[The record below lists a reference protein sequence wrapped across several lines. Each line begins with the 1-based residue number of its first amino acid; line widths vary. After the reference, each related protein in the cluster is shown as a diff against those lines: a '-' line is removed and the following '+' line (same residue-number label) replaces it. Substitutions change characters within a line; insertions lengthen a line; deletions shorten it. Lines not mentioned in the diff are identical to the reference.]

1 MTKSILLRGGVLFF
15 AAVSPAFVC
24 AQFQPPNP
32 DELKMTADPKAPGAA
47 AVYLDIK
54 ELENDPLHY
63 ESFYKR
69 IKVLTEKGK
78 ELATVELPYLQSN
91 WKITDIKGRTI
102 HADGTIFPLTLKAED
117 LLIAKSGDLQANK
130 KVFTLPNVEVGS
142 ILEYYYEIHY
152 DDNRYSSP
160 DWRVQQSYFVHKAH
174 YEFTA
179 ETDLELVDQH
189 GRIIRRLLWWPQLP
203 SGIAVQNSIGG
214 KFTLNMTDIPPAPDE
229 EWMPPIDSLLY
240 RVGFYYTAAIDS
252 RTFWLDEV
260 KLWSKDVDQ
269 FAEPS
274 KTIKDV
280 VAGLIAPTDS
290 DLDKAKKLY
299 VAVQALENTDYSRK
313 KSASEMKELK
323 IKEIKNAERHLGAE
337 ERFERGHRDALP
349 GDVALR
355 GIDSLRGQSRRPGPE
370 PLRCRVL
377 EPRTA

>member
-1 MTKSILLRGGVLFF
+1 MMTKSILLRGAVLFF
-15 AAVSPAFVC
+15 AALPPVVAR

-102 HADGTIFPLTLKAED
+102 HADGTIFPLTVKAED

-152 DDNRYSSP
+152 DDNRYSTP
-160 DWRVQQSYFVHKAH
+160 YWRIQQSYFVHKAH

-203 SGIAVQNSIGG
+203 SGVTVQNSVGG

-229 EWMPPIDSLLY
+229 EWMPPIDS
-240 RVGFYYTAAIDS
+240 
-252 RTFWLDEV
+252 
-260 KLWSKDVDQ
+260 
-269 FAEPS
+269 
-274 KTIKDV
+274 
-280 VAGLIAPTDS
+280 
-290 DLDKAKKLY
+290 
-299 VAVQALENTDYSRK
+299 
-313 KSASEMKELK
+313 
-323 IKEIKNAERHLGAE
+323 
-337 ERFERGHRDALP
+337 
-349 GDVALR
+349 
-355 GIDSLRGQSRRPGPE
+355 
-370 PLRCRVL
+370 
-377 EPRTA
+377 